1 MPLFSPE
8 SVTVNV
14 CRGWMLSFTLLA
26 LSQFS
31 AAAVPAAPAAQSR
44 TCHLPGHE
52 EPLRCVTIPVP
63 LDYRQP
69 AGDKLG
75 LHVTV
80 APAFRQPA
88 RPDPLFVLAGGPGQA
103 GSDILVLLD
112 STFRKV
118 RATRD
123 IVFVDQ
129 RGTGLS
135 GKLDCDNTKTLE
147 EQPLAEQEKIV
158 AACLRS
164 LDKPFAAYTTAN
176 SARDLEQIRTALGYG
191 PVNVWGASYGTR
203 LAQAYARGFPASV
216 RALTLDGVASP
227 EQIIFAWG
235 ADAQVSLDGVFKQC
249 EQDRGCRRAYPDVRA
264 QFKSLLRRVNAGE
277 ITLDYSH
284 PRTTART
291 RMTLEAPAF
300 IQTIR
305 TALYS
310 PNTRNRIPFLIDS
323 AGKGNWSPFVAQ
335 MHAMSDIAMNS
346 VSLGLMLSVV
356 CAEDMPRL
364 TPAIVAEEEH
374 GSFLAGMEV
383 KTIPAWCRYVNVPTV
398 RYEEPK
404 LIDVPVLLLSGG
416 TDPVTPPHRA
426 EETMKHMTHAQHFVV
441 RNGGHVVSPLG
452 CAPKLLREFLDR
464 PNQMLDAQCLK
475 DIPPVGF
482 QLGAAGPQP

>member
-1 MPLFSPE
+1 
-8 SVTVNV
+8 VNA
-14 CRGWMLSFTLLA
+14 CRGWVLSFLLLA
-26 LSQFS
+26 LSS
-31 AAAVPAAPAAQSR
+31 ASACAAAASQSR

-52 EPLRCVTIPVP
+52 EPLRCITIPVP

-69 AGDKLG
+69 AGDKLA
-75 LHVTV
+75 LHVTI
-80 APAFRQPA
+80 APAFRQPS
-88 RPDPLFVLAGGPGQA
+88 RSDPLFVLAGGPGQA
-103 GSDILVLLD
+103 GSDILMLLD
-112 STFRKV
+112 GTFRKV

-123 IVFVDQ
+123 IVFIDQ

-135 GKLDCDNTKTLE
+135 GKLDCDNTKSLDE
-147 EQPLAEQEKIV
+147 LPLAEQEKIV

-164 LDKPFAAYTTAN
+164 LDKPYAFYTTAN
-176 SARDLEQIRTALGYG
+176 SARDLERIRTTLGYG

-203 LAQAYARGFPASV
+203 LAQAYARSYPASV

-235 ADAQVSLDGVFKQC
+235 ADAQASLDGVFRQC
-249 EQDRGCRRAYPDVRA
+249 ELDRGCHRVFPEVRT
-264 QFKSLLRRVNAGE
+264 QFKSLLQRVNAGE
-277 ITLDYSH
+277 IKLDYSH
-284 PRTTART
+284 PRTTTRT
-291 RMTLEAPAF
+291 RTTLEAPAF
-300 IQTIR
+300 LQTIR

-335 MHAMSDIAMNS
+335 MHAMSDVAMNS

-364 TPAIVAEEEH
+364 TSAVVAEEERV
-374 GSFLAGMEV
+374 SFLAGMEV
-383 KTIPAWCRYVNVPTV
+383 KTIPAWCRYVNVPAIK
-398 RYEEPK
+398 YEEPK
-404 LIDVPVLLLSGG
+404 AIDAPVLLLSGA

-426 EETMKHMTHAQHFVV
+426 GETMKHMTHAQHFVV

-464 PNQMLDAQCLK
+464 PGQPLDAQCLR